1 MFAVVGCCKTQSE
14 GYAKYSKLSKGGSIE
29 KEVVNMTLFVKA
41 LPMVIKEIKKCKE
54 EELKKMI
61 KDSEKKEK
69 K

>member
-1 MFAVVGCCKTQSE
+1 
-14 GYAKYSKLSKGGSIE
+14 
-29 KEVVNMTLFVKA
+29 MTLFVKA
-41 LPMVIKEIKKCKE
+41 LPMVIKEIKKYKE